1 MWDGFLPQTGQLTGL
16 KLSRCVCR
24 PWKPGIF
31 LFQERTAST
40 SVCMTFQV
48 ARRKARP
55 HGGMLFTRIRKPSLQ
70 AKRASIS
77 SIRTV
82 GTQNRWQVL
91 AQDTIPAIC
100 SFEKLHSNESEAAV
114 AIGSASY
121 ANAGL
126 FISDVSY
133 ILFSSMQS
141 SNENDSVANFSR
153 TQS

>member
-1 MWDGFLPQTGQLTGL
+1 MCLY
-16 KLSRCVCR
+16 
-24 PWKPGIF
+24 
-31 LFQERTAST
+31 
-40 SVCMTFQV
+40 
-48 ARRKARP
+48 ARP
-55 HGGMLFTRIRKPSLQ
+55 SEQSVEKHGHMADVIYLNTEALLAGKKSFHILHTNRRNTEQMVSIGTRH
-70 AKRASIS
+70 
-77 SIRTV
+77 
-82 GTQNRWQVL
+82 
-91 AQDTIPAIC
+91 IC